1 MSNPF
6 AVNPS
11 GTVIPGQ
18 GPGIAQGLAGVLAQM
33 QIQKENEFRQQELQT
48 AMAQQQ
54 ALQQYYQ
61 QQAMAEQQR
70 IGLAAGEQALQREGN
85 AQVGAAQRA
94 YLADPNRGLMS
105 QILQDGAA
113 QMPPM
118 SSLPSIFTGVSNQNM
133 PAAIKGVGE
142 AQGLMPTPPKMPEP
156 ATSQKEYEYYNY
168 LQRMDPQRAAQYK
181 ALFLDPHPSTQI
193 NIGDK
198 GETEFSKKIAE
209 ARVGTLTES
218 SKQAQSAIGGFAA
231 LSEAYDRADKA
242 LTGLT
247 AKPAL
252 GIARALSA
260 MGVAPAKDVVQNT
273 QTFQKLAGEGALIYL
288 RSRDLGSGT
297 AVSDADRE
305 FVLNLAGGNI
315 GLDKGSIKR
324 VLRVNVGAGI
334 MKATDGIQ
342 DLKEQAITYPSEAPS
357 LLRDADRLQAKLQ
370 PMWARYAQ
378 MLAQEGMGEGQIR
391 EKLIRGGVTDPEQII
406 RNLPKVGSQGII
418 DNLFPQRV
426 R

>member
-33 QIQKENEFRQQELQT
+33 QVQKENEFRQQELQT

-61 QQAMAEQQR
+61 AQAMADQQR

-94 YLADPNRGLMS
+94 YLSDPNRGLMS
-105 QILQDGAA
+105 QLLQDGAA
-113 QMPPM
+113 QMPPQ

-142 AQGLMPTPPKMPEP
+142 AQGLMPTPKMPEP

-218 SKQAQSAIGGFAA
+218 SKQAQSAIGGFAS
-231 LSEAYDRADKA
+231 LSEAYDRVDKA

-260 MGVAPAKDVVQNT
+260 MGVAPAKDLVQNT
-273 QTFQKLAGEGALIYL
+273 QTFQKLTGEGALIYL

-297 AVSDADRE
+297 AVSDTDRE
-305 FVLNLAGGNI
+305 FVAALAGGNMA
-315 GLDKGSIKR
+315 LDKGSIKR
-324 VLRVNVGAGI
+324 ILRVNVGAGI
-334 MKATDGIQ
+334 MKATDAIQ

-370 PMWARYAQ
+370 PMWTRYAQ
-378 MLAQEGMGEGQIR
+378 MLADEGANAQSIR

-406 RNLPKVGSQGII
+406 RNTKMAGSQGLI
-418 DNLFPQRV
+418 DNLFPQRQ